1 MALACVGAENTA
13 MSNLKQSHGSKD
25 EPIKDIAIF
34 VSSCQCLGL
43 HVLVLQLLNG
53 EGDVALLQRKRAVWK
68 DEELWTGWINHDDS

>member
-1 MALACVGAENTA
+1 MALACVGAENAA
-13 MSNLKQSHGSKD
+13 MSNLKQSTKPG

-53 EGDVALLQRKRAVWK
+53 EGDRCSER
-68 DEELWTGWINHDDS
+68 ELCGKTKNSGLGG